1 MATHID
7 GSMKSSPEGGTI
19 TFAAVPSIEEIDQ
32 RGTEER
38 RKVRFVRRKYSS
50 RRPPCLCGERSL
62 PYMRLPYPQRG
73 RGFPFGTAIG
83 DKGSSPAPGAGAA
96 PDDGSADRHSVL
108 GRRAGPDKPRQ
119 HHQAFLDLSVF
130 PHC

>member
-38 RKVRFVRRKYSS
+38 RKVRFARRKYSS

-62 PYMRLPYPQRG
+62 PYMRLPYLKG
-73 RGFPFGTAIG
+73 GG
-83 DKGSSPAPGAGAA
+83 DSRSAWRSVANDLVPLRAQERRR
-96 PDDGSADRHSVL
+96 DD
-108 GRRAGPDKPRQ
+108 
-119 HHQAFLDLSVF
+119 
-130 PHC
+130 